1 MGFIVGFVLFWL
13 VGGFFVVVFVSLLL
27 FFLEP
32 RQMTT
37 VVNLFIVVAGMVI
50 VVSLV
55 KSTFPDFLPSY
66 LNLDYL
72 LALYIYP
79 DTLQCLYDSV
89 IAEFFF
95 FFF

>member
-1 MGFIVGFVLFWL
+1 
-13 VGGFFVVVFVSLLL
+13 
-27 FFLEP
+27 
-32 RQMTT
+32 MTT

-89 IAEFFF
+89 IAEIFLFFLGF
-95 FFF
+95 PIFQFILKW